1 VTTKRMD
8 RRAELQAAV
17 THVERVLEDLN
28 VEFGECNECGMKHY
42 DNFAD
47 WQCFTR
53 LESVVQSLQKQIN
66 NLPQSRGNE
75 GNDNG
80 TQGKS
85 SGGRV

>member
-1 VTTKRMD
+1 MN
-8 RRAELQAAV
+8 RREELQAAV
-17 THVERVLEDLN
+17 AHVERVLDDLN
-28 VEFGECNECGMKHY
+28 VEFGECGECDMKHY

-66 NLPQSRGNE
+66 NLPQRRDNGE
-75 GNDNG
+75 NDNG